1 MKKKFVAPV
10 LEHEKKMLD
19 KAKLKLF
26 KPTLAVIEKI
36 ALGGNFSISLAY
48 KPLKSDMAAQEF
60 PLELINSREPGL
72 TFKIIVKDDL
82 DIGGVLHKENY
93 GLSKPLAIRDNEE
106 RLYAD
111 EGSVISF
118 KTVYPARPQ
127 ILEGRLTNLKTFE
140 KDVDKTFIRLVVHT
154 SDTDMTYPSEI
165 LEFTDNHMKFD
176 YPAWDRQRSLIG
188 FYFMSTKGM
197 FADLTINNYKFDFY
211 AVENMNSL
219 IIDSCDL
226 IPLDDFKTYSYVIRL
241 AFAFLSGKFYR
252 DELVYLSSSTE
263 DFAKID
269 HYEYVLEPHSI
280 ISGSQIINP
289 TFFFETFPTLT
300 PEEQEDLK
308 KFHNMFEVRV
318 FSTLCEKLLES
329 PELLRCVELLVNSGN
344 IKDPVQKGAMN
355 SVAIET
361 LTEYLK
367 DLNEADFK
375 PISDKAV
382 WKEFLKAQQELLDQ
396 FKGSID
402 QTGMKILNT
411 KIENLNSPTNRDK
424 LLKPFTLY
432 GLKLSPEE
440 IETLDQRN
448 KYLHGGAPS
457 DTKWVAEQNMM
468 ALKLHN
474 LTAVLILKFAGYSG
488 HTINLAAWHIMHL
501 SETHK
506 LMEDFD
512 IKEIAVIKAK
522 IEQGGLDLES
532 IKKARD
538 YMEDYE
544 KYLKSIIEIHNII
557 KVIE

>member
-1 MKKKFVAPV
+1 MKKKFAAPV
-10 LEHEKKMLD
+10 LEHEKELLD
-19 KAKLKLF
+19 KAKLKIF
-26 KPTLAVIEKI
+26 KPTVAVIEKI

-48 KPLKSDMAAQEF
+48 KPLKSGMLTQEF
-60 PLELINSREPGL
+60 PLEVLNSREPGL
-72 TFKIIVKDDL
+72 PFKITLKDDL
-82 DIGGVLHKENY
+82 NIGGVLHKENY
-93 GLSKPLAIRDNEE
+93 GLSKPLSIVHNGE

-127 ILEGRLTNLKTFE
+127 ILEGSLTNLKTFE
-140 KDVDKTFIRLVVHT
+140 KEVDKSFVRLVVHT
-154 SDTDMTYPSEI
+154 SDTDMTYPSNI

-188 FYFMSTKGM
+188 FYFMSTKGT
-197 FADLTINNYKFDFY
+197 FASLLINDNKFDFY
-211 AVENMNSL
+211 ALENINSM
-219 IIDSCDL
+219 IIDSCGKISL
-226 IPLDDFKTYSYVIRL
+226 EDFKNYSYVIRIC
-241 AFAFLSGKFYR
+241 FAFLSGKFYR
-252 DELVYLSSSTE
+252 DEVVYLTSSTE
-263 DFAKID
+263 DFAEID
-269 HYEYVLEPHSI
+269 HYEYILEPHSI

-289 TFFFETFPTLT
+289 HFFFETFPTRS
-300 PEEQEDLK
+300 PEEQEELK
-308 KFHNMFEVRV
+308 RFHRMFDSEV
-318 FSTLCEKLLES
+318 FSHLCEKLLES
-329 PELLRCVELLVNSGN
+329 PELLRCLELLVNSGN
-344 IKDPVQKGAMN
+344 IKDPIQKGAMN
-355 SVAIET
+355 SVAVET

-382 WKEFLKAQQELLDQ
+382 WKEFLKAQRELLDR
-396 FKGSID
+396 FKGSVD
-402 QTGMKILNT
+402 QAGMQILNA

-424 LLKPFTLY
+424 LLRPFELY

-440 IETLDQRN
+440 IEILDHRN
-448 KYLHGGAPS
+448 KYLHGDSPS
-457 DTKWVAEQNMM
+457 DTKWLAEQNMM

-474 LTAVLILKFAGYSG
+474 LTAVLLLKFAGYSG

-512 IKEIAVIKAK
+512 IKEISVIKTK
-522 IEQGGLDLES
+522 IEQGDLDLES
-532 IKKARD
+532 IKRAQQ